1 MAQSQADGAE
11 SDERLRAHFTKQAE
25 QFFRPEFFNRID
37 RIVAFRPLTLDAM
50 RLITRREL
58 GKLLMREGIVRRN
71 LLVEIDDSVIEQLLA
86 QGFHPLYGARPLQRE
101 IERMVIL
108 PLARLLVQRGAGPSL
123 RRDSCGQSAALWRA
137 RSADS
142 AEPAAARYPRRGA

>member
-1 MAQSQADGAE
+1 MQAIGFSQSQTDGAE
-11 SDERLRAHFTKQAE
+11 SDARLRAHFTKEAE

-50 RLITRREL
+50 RLITRRKL

-71 LLVEIDDSVIEQLLA
+71 LLVEIDDAVIERLLA

-101 IERMVIL
+101 IEHMVIL
-108 PLARLLVQRGAGPSL
+108 PLARLLVARGASAGH
-123 RRDSCGQSAALWRA
+123 SAATAPCATRA
-137 RSADS
+137 QEHA
-142 AEPAAARYPRRGA
+142 

>member
-1 MAQSQADGAE
+1 MDAE

-71 LLVEIDDSVIEQLLA
+71 LLVEIDDAVIEQLLA

-108 PLARLLVQRGAGPSL
+108 PLARLLVERGAGTARDPSAT
-123 RRDSCGQSAALWRA
+123 CCALA
-137 RSADS
+137 CATADS
-142 AEPAAARYPRRGA
+142 AEPAAARYS